1 MLLHQLKKSAALPII
16 VSSVVHFGSSV
27 KYVNNND
34 HSKSNTKARSI
45 YNKMTILQHI
55 LYKLKSMC
63 KTLKKPTCNDDDD
76 DEDSDNELII
86 HNYKLPFG
94 F

>member
-1 MLLHQLKKSAALPII
+1 
-16 VSSVVHFGSSV
+16 
-27 KYVNNND
+27 
-34 HSKSNTKARSI
+34 
-45 YNKMTILQHI
+45 
-55 LYKLKSMC
+55 MC